1 MVFACFFFLSFFF
14 HFVFLLF
21 FTFFFPAGTRR
32 ELQTCT
38 FQCPCTSNTTKIPRK
53 DPKREKEEGKLWRE
67 IEKKRAKFWAVRRR
81 VVRRN
86 RSCGGAVTKRVVRWE
101 GPCAKWENAQKTA
114 HNTQQHTHHTLM
126 LFCLSRL
133 SFFILSQM
141 SVCFVPFTFF
151 CSDNRLLILSR
162 FCFLS
167 HCVVLSHCRLMVPV
181 GACWCLFC
189 SWLLCVCVW
198 CVFWS
203 YFGQTDFGQY
213 LVFGVLAKFS
223 SVVCCCRELSCP
235 TPQYIP

>member
-1 MVFACFFFLSFFF
+1 MGG
-14 HFVFLLF
+14 
-21 FTFFFPAGTRR
+21 PAEGGPAEPVLWRGGH
-32 ELQTCT
+32 
-38 FQCPCTSNTTKIPRK
+38 
-53 DPKREKEEGKLWRE
+53 EEGCPL
-67 IEKKRAKFWAVRRR
+67 
-81 VVRRN
+81 
-86 RSCGGAVTKRVVRWE
+86 GGS
-101 GPCAKWENAQKTA
+101 CAKWENAQKTA

-151 CSDNRLLILSR
+151 LFRQQVAY
-162 FCFLS
+162 FVPFLFFVPLR
-167 HCVVLSHCRLMVPV
+167 CVVPLPPD
-181 GACWCLFC
+181 GACWCLLVPILFVVVV
-189 SWLLCVCVW
+189 CVCVW